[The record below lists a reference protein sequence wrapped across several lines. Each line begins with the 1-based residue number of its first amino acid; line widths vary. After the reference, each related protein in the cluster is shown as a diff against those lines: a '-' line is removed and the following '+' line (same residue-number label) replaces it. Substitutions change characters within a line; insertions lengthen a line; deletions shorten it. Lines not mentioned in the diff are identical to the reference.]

1 MSHFPSPSLRPLLAL
16 LGAAALAVTLAAEPP
31 VRDYSVSDATSEVL
45 PKFKVVA
52 DAKNYDAA
60 LAILDAQ
67 IAKVPADSY
76 DAAML
81 NQIKVQTLFQ
91 KGDFSKAIEP
101 MEHALEISDAHN
113 PTYFEERVTRDLLNY
128 LTQLY
133 VQEAVSSKNPVVASQ
148 LFAKADANMQK
159 WLKLTPNSTA
169 DAQLLYAQLLY
180 SWAAQNPEKPDL
192 KLIQRA
198 LDQAEIGLHLA
209 IHPKDTFYVIKL
221 AALQQLGRTT
231 ETAEMF
237 ELLIKQKPE
246 SSTYYQQLAATYLGL
261 SAQSGISSSEA
272 MDLSLRAALTIERAQ
287 AQGHMNTPQYNFNLV
302 GIYFNMGQFEK
313 AADLL
318 EAGLKAGT
326 IDNEQKNWE
335 LYALCYQQLERP
347 LKSIE
352 VLKQAA
358 KVFPKSGQLEFMIAQ
373 AYNGLEKSDE
383 ALPHLQAAVAKGN
396 LTKPHQ
402 VYSYLAYVAY
412 ELKKFDIALEAAQK
426 AVSDPEGAKDRQA
439 QGLLKGIQDVM
450 KEREAKKE
458 KTKI

>member
-1 MSHFPSPSLRPLLAL
+1 MIPPAVMSHFPSPSLRPLLTL
-16 LGAAALAVTLAAEPP
+16 LGAAALAVTLAAQQP
-31 VRDYSVSDATSEVL
+31 VRDYSLTDATGEVL
-45 PKFKVVA
+45 PKFKLAA

-76 DAAML
+76 DAATL
-81 NQIKVQTLFQ
+81 EQIKVQTLFQ
-91 KGDFSKAIEP
+91 KGDFARAIEP
-101 MEHALEISDAHN
+101 MEHALAVSDAHT
-113 PTYFEERVTRDLLNY
+113 PTYFEERITRDLQNY

-133 VQEAVSSKNPVVASQ
+133 VQEAVGSKNPAVASK
-148 LFAKADANMQK
+148 LFEKADGSMQK
-159 WLKLTPNSTA
+159 WLKLAPNSTA

-180 SWAAQNPEKPDL
+180 SWAVQNPEKPDL

-209 IHPKDTFYVIKL
+209 IHPKDTFYLIKL
-221 AALQQLGRTT
+221 AALQQLGRTA

-246 SSTYYQQLAATYLGL
+246 SSTYYQQLAATYLGTG
-261 SAQSGISSSEA
+261 QE
-272 MDLSLRAALTIERAQ
+272 LRAALTIERAQ
-287 AQGHMNTPQYNFNLV
+287 AQGHMATPQYNFNLV

-358 KVFPKSGQLEFMIAQ
+358 KVFPKSGQIEFMIAQ

-383 ALPHLQAAVAKGN
+383 ALPHLQAAIAKGN

-412 ELKKFDIALEAAQK
+412 EMKKFDIALDAAEK
-426 AVSDPEGAKDRQA
+426 AVADPEGAKDRQA
-439 QGLLKGIQDVM
+439 QGLLKGIKDII
-450 KEREAKKE
+450 KEREAKKA
-458 KTKI
+458 KM

>member
-1 MSHFPSPSLRPLLAL
+1 MSHFISRLPRPLLAA
-16 LGAAALAVTLAAEPP
+16 LGASVLAVALSAQQPA
-31 VRDYSVSDATSEVL
+31 RDYSWSDSSQEML
-45 PKFKVVA
+45 PKFKTVVE
-52 DAKNYDAA
+52 AKNFDAA
-60 LAILDAQ
+60 IAMLDAQ

-91 KGDFSKAIEP
+91 KGDFAKAIEP
-101 MEHALEISDAHN
+101 MERALALSEAKTPS
-113 PTYFEERVTRDLLNY
+113 YFDERVTRDLLNY

-133 VQEAVSSKNPVVASQ
+133 VQEAVQTKNPAAATK
-148 LFAKADANMQK
+148 LFEKGDATMQK
-159 WLKLTPNSTA
+159 WLKLTPKSTA
-169 DAQLLYAQLLY
+169 DSQLLYAQLLY
-180 SWAAQNPEKPDL
+180 TWAVQNPEKPDL

-198 LDQAEIGLHLA
+198 LDETEKGLHLA
-209 IHPKDTFYVIKL
+209 IRPKDTFYVLKL
-221 AALQQLGRTT
+221 ASLQQLGRTA

-261 SAQSGISSSEA
+261 AGQAGDSPSAANE
-272 MDLSLRAALTIERAQ
+272 LNLRAALTIERAQ
-287 AQGHMNTPQYNFNLV
+287 AQGHMNTPQYHFNLV

-326 IDNEQKNWE
+326 IENEQKNWE
-335 LYALCYQQLERP
+335 LYALCYQQMERP

-352 VLKQAA
+352 VLKQAT

-373 AYNGLEKSDE
+373 AYHGLEKSDE
-383 ALPHLQAAVAKGN
+383 ALSHATAAVAKGG

-402 VYSYLAYVAY
+402 TYLFLAYMGY
-412 ELKKFDIALEAAQK
+412 ELKKYDIALEAAKK
-426 AVSDPEGAKDRQA
+426 AAAIPEGAKDGANMVRSIEEII
-439 QGLLKGIQDVM
+439 KD
-450 KEREAKKE
+450 RDAKKAAAAS
-458 KTKI
+458 KM